1 MPRPKGRF
9 VKLFEE
15 LEKIVA
21 KFEGGKID
29 LDESLVEF
37 ERGLKLVE
45 ELKGRLKEVENKV
58 VVLKKQFKSEE
69 VGGEGEEELLI
80 NHKFQAP
87 NSK

>member
-1 MPRPKGRF
+1 MPRPKGSF

-58 VVLKKQFKSEE
+58 VVLKKQFKNENADD
-69 VGGEGEEELLI
+69 VKNDEEEQLT
-80 NHKFQAP
+80 
-87 NSK
+87 